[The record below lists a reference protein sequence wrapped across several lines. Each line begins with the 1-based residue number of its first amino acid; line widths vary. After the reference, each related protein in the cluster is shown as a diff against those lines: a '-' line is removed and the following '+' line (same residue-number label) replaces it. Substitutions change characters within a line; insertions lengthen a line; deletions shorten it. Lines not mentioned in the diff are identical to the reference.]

1 MNFETAS
8 NIAMLLAKSFA
19 RDCFRLLVTHQ
30 DISASEAASR
40 LDLHIRTAQDF
51 LEGLYQEGI
60 VTRAEVMEGKR
71 PYYRYALKRHL
82 IRIELDLRKLL
93 DFDKE
98 RSRVNVPIRER
109 KNNGAV
115 FHSPNNQDLIS
126 GITLFTGEGRRR
138 KERKINLT
146 RNQGRFLFHLPFP
159 NSDFLD
165 IKTIMRK
172 AELTED
178 KVLEILDLVNDLI
191 HDRIIESKEEIS

>member
-8 NIAMLLAKSFA
+8 NIAVLLAKSFA
-19 RDCFRLLVTHQ
+19 RDFFRLLVTHR

-51 LEGLYQEGI
+51 LEGLYQESI
-60 VTRAEVMEGKR
+60 VSRAEVMEGKR
-71 PYYRYALKRHL
+71 PYYRYALKRQV
-82 IRIELDLRKLL
+82 IRIELDLRKLS

-98 RSRVNVPIRER
+98 RSRLNIKIRER

-146 RNQGRFLFHLPFP
+146 KYQGRFLFHLPFP
-159 NSDFLD
+159 NSDLMD
-165 IKTIMRK
+165 IKRIMQK
-172 AELTED
+172 AELTQD
-178 KVLEILDLVNDLI
+178 LAPEILDLVNDLI
-191 HDRIIESKEEIS
+191 QYRIIETN